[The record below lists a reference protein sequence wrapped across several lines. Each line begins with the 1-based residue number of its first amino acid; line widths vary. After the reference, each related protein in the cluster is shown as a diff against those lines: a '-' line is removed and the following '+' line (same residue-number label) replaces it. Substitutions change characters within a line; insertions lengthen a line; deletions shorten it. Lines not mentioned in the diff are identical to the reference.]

1 MKITVNNNTLNIEG
15 ETLDSYTEKIE
26 ATRRDHESI
35 NKCINRSVNM
45 LAPLH
50 FVQNKTE
57 SFKALSED
65 MKRLHAFASENDDS
79 HAMVKISEILLE
91 ISERKLDSQETVTH
105 YVFGA
110 EPRSL
115 EGSDAMAQYLAHDSY
130 AAHIAKVN
138 LTTGI
143 HEGNLGNGD
152 NAVELE
158 TLLSDFRSRIE
169 DIREHMYDFGSLER
183 YEYEYDDEY
192 EEDDEYEDDTYRWWY
207 VAWEG
212 CEGDL
217 NFDDNENEDKDKDKD
232 NKAAIFDNHFLVVF
246 DNHFYSRDEDGV
258 WRAVGRVATSADD
271 DVVIHDNKF
280 YRQDEKGTYRVLGR
294 VQRT

>member
-65 MKRLHAFASENDDS
+65 MKRLHAIASENDDS

-183 YEYEYDDEY
+183 YEDDESD
-192 EEDDEYEDDTYRWWY
+192 EDEYNNELYEDDSYKWWS
-207 VAWEG
+207 VTWED

-217 NFDDNENEDKDKDKD
+217 NFDDEEDEDDEV
-232 NKAAIFDNHFLVVF
+232 VVF
-246 DNHFYSRDEDGV
+246 DNHFYNRDKDGV
-258 WRAVGRVATSADD
+258 WQAIGRVANSTDD

-294 VQRT
+294 VQRL

>member
-1 MKITVNNNTLNIEG
+1 MKITVSNNTLNIDG
-15 ETLDSYTEKIE
+15 ETLDSYTEKNE
-26 ATRRDHESI
+26 AVRRDHESI
-35 NKCINRSVNM
+35 NECINRSVNM
-45 LAPLH
+45 LTSLH
-50 FVQNKTE
+50 FVQNKAE

-65 MKRLHAFASENDDS
+65 MKLLHAVASEHNDYL
-79 HAMVKISEILLE
+79 AMVKISEILSE
-91 ISERKLDSQETVTH
+91 ISERKLDSPETVTSH
-105 YVFGA
+105 VFGD
-110 EPRSL
+110 EPHSL

-183 YEYEYDDEY
+183 YEDDEY
-192 EEDDEYEDDTYRWWY
+192 DEDEYNNEFYEDDSYKWWS
-207 VAWEG
+207 VTWED

-217 NFDDNENEDKDKDKD
+217 NFDDEEDEDDEV
-232 NKAAIFDNHFLVVF
+232 VVF
-246 DNHFYSRDEDGV
+246 DNHFYNRDKDGV
-258 WRAVGRVATSADD
+258 WQAIGRVANSTDD
-271 DVVIHDNKF
+271 NVVIHDNKF

-294 VQRT
+294 VQRV